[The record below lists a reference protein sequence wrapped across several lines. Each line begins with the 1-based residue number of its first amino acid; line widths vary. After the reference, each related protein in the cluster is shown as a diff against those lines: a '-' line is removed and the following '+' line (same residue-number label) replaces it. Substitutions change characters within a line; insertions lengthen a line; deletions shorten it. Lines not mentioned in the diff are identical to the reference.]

1 MVRTQYAPH
10 GAARK
15 NHRMVKRSDSG
26 WPRPQWFMRTRLLDR
41 CTLAAAIIAIAMEL
55 VHCVQIG
62 EQAWSYAFVGLS
74 ISGVA
79 LGRVW
84 PRTGFLLTL
93 AASVLAV
100 EYSTEYTALWT
111 VVVFSLFS
119 VAIRGG
125 RVLWLGIIGT
135 SAIYLSVV
143 HRANEG
149 FAGGT
154 ALVLASVTALSA
166 TTGVAVRSQRRYYES
181 LVQRTRDAETARES
195 EVEKRLAEER
205 LRIARDLH
213 DAVGHEIAVVGMSLG
228 VAEVRLGEDVGATR
242 AALGSARAG
251 IQRVLQET
259 QQILDILRRGET
271 EASVVDPV
279 AELAAIGSLVDSVRS
294 AGSPVD
300 ATLRLGDGDVAPS
313 VSVAAYRVVQEA
325 LTNAQR
331 HGVGTITL
339 AVVRDGDRIVI
350 DMVNQV
356 KDGAAPG
363 SRYGLIGMRE
373 RVESAGGRLSAVQD
387 GERFQVHAELNVRG
401 EPG

>member
-1 MVRTQYAPH
+1 
-10 GAARK
+10 
-15 NHRMVKRSDSG
+15 
-26 WPRPQWFMRTRLLDR
+26 
-41 CTLAAAIIAIAMEL
+41 
-55 VHCVQIG
+55 
-62 EQAWSYAFVGLS
+62 
-74 ISGVA
+74 
-79 LGRVW
+79 
-84 PRTGFLLTL
+84 
-93 AASVLAV
+93 
-100 EYSTEYTALWT
+100 
-111 VVVFSLFS
+111 
-119 VAIRGG
+119 
-125 RVLWLGIIGT
+125 
-135 SAIYLSVV
+135 
-143 HRANEG
+143 
-149 FAGGT
+149 
-154 ALVLASVTALSA
+154 
-166 TTGVAVRSQRRYYES
+166 
-181 LVQRTRDAETARES
+181 
-195 EVEKRLAEER
+195 
-205 LRIARDLH
+205 
-213 DAVGHEIAVVGMSLG
+213 MSLG

-242 AALGSARAG
+242 AALESARAG